1 MESVQ
6 VARPIRDRAVALG
19 ERLRPGDI
27 QRRFRGV
34 HAFNLVTEVNLP
46 GRPLETSESATKRQ
60 SPPDAPGD
68 PRKPSGS
75 PPERRSPPKAPPDV
89 PSERI
94 QGPDGRVA
102 ADPAVDRFAAQGCRH
117 PKRGVLA
124 DVMVRIPERPRL
136 VVSLVNQGSNS
147 SDRSRL
153 TGSASAARNNAK

>member
-19 ERLRPGDI
+19 ERLPPGDI
-27 QRRFRGV
+27 HRRFRGV

-60 SPPDAPGD
+60 SPP
-68 PRKPSGS
+68 
-75 PPERRSPPKAPPDV
+75 EAPPDV